1 KFMPNGT
8 KHDDLKNSIMFLTNN
23 EFCVDLYLKINYSSE
38 MKFVLGEEN
47 AAKLGWAKILGNT
60 QKKYTIVYM
69 KLCE

>member
-1 KFMPNGT
+1 
-8 KHDDLKNSIMFLTNN
+8 TNN

-47 AAKLGWAKILGNT
+47 TAKLGWAKILGNT